1 MWSSVALSRRQGHHA
16 HVRPSQ
22 QQHAKRIRSQMD
34 DRFELPDR
42 LSQALAGNT
51 RGLSFSSATWGVR
64 FPEVD
69 DLATLPPNASFVGLG
84 MAPKNLEVLR
94 RANRLVAIKTLLT
107 TSDVV
112 NELQHVR
119 TLRMAVLITLKLTDN
134 DLRVLTGCK
143 KLEHLGLFYAK
154 GITDLGFLADMPQL
168 RSLYLCDMPRLDF
181 ANFPSMPSLQEF
193 VFDGGVHKAVK
204 VASFSPL
211 SRLSGLRRLE
221 LFNVEAIDG
230 SLAPLA
236 VLQGLQHLFISA
248 RAFEAEE
255 YARLAASLPNTQ
267 GAGADCL
274 NPLFTKPKYFS
285 NGEAHLPCP
294 KCFQPRVILTGKGT
308 PVSCLTCNA
317 KRIEK
322 HIARWEAAREPF

>member
-1 MWSSVALSRRQGHHA
+1 M
-16 HVRPSQ
+16 
-22 QQHAKRIRSQMD
+22 
-34 DRFELPDR
+34 
-42 LSQALAGNT
+42 
-51 RGLSFSSATWGVR
+51 SFGV
-64 FPEVD
+64 
-69 DLATLPPNASFVGLG
+69 GK
-84 MAPKNLEVLR
+84 APKNLDLIR
-94 RANRLVAIKTLLT
+94 HANQLVAIKTLST
-107 TSDVV
+107 TVEVV
-112 NELQHVR
+112 NELPHLPK
-119 TLRMAVLITLKLTDN
+119 LRMAVLITLKLLDV
-134 DLRVLTGCK
+134 DLRVLAGCK
-143 KLEHLGLFYAK
+143 KLEHLSLFYAK
-154 GITDLGFLADMPQL
+154 TITDLEFLADMPRI
-168 RSLYLCDMPRLDF
+168 RSLYLCDIPRLDF

-193 VFDGGVHKAVK
+193 VFDGGVHQAVK
-204 VASFSPL
+204 VPSLSPL
-211 SRLSGLRRLE
+211 TRLTGLCRLE
-221 LFNVEAIDG
+221 LSNVEAIDG

-267 GAGADCL
+267 GARADCL

-294 KCFQPRVILTGKGT
+294 KCSQPRVILTGKGT

>member
-1 MWSSVALSRRQGHHA
+1 ME
-16 HVRPSQ
+16 
-22 QQHAKRIRSQMD
+22 D
-34 DRFELPDR
+34 EFELPDS

-64 FPEVD
+64 FPSVD
-69 DLATLPPNASFVGLG
+69 DLATLPRNARYVGLG
-84 MAPKNLEVLR
+84 EAPKNLELLR
-94 RANRLVAIKTLLT
+94 RATRLVAIKTVST
-107 TSDVV
+107 TPEVV
-112 NELQHVR
+112 NELPHVR

-143 KLEHLGLFYAK
+143 KLEHLGLFYAR

-168 RSLYLCDMPRLDF
+168 RSLYLNSIPRLDF

-193 VFDGGVHKAVK
+193 VFDGGVHQAVK
-204 VASFSPL
+204 VPSLSPL
-211 SRLSGLRRLE
+211 RRLTGLHRLE
-221 LFNVEAIDG
+221 LFNVEALDG

-236 VLQGLQHLFISA
+236 VLPGIQHLFISA

-267 GAGADCL
+267 RAGADCL
-274 NPLFTKPKYFS
+274 SPLFTKPTYFS

-294 KCFQPRVILTGKGT
+294 KCSQPRVILTGKGT
-308 PVSCLTCNA
+308 AVSCLTCNA

-322 HIARWEAAREPF
+322 HILRWEAAREPF